1 MDANGFRKTPSEFV
15 KPDQFTVFYA
25 SKPEVERAVY
35 GIPADDARYPA
46 FAAPMADARTF
57 TDYRSHCDTFA
68 QPKYHNQVR
77 EWMQK
82 NALDIRY
89 LAVRRQ
95 AENTGAVLGTENTMP
110 PFETVQACDEF
121 GCSMQETGNPGAVGL
136 YNAATKG
143 DVTYFGTFEFQPEP
157 AVLRAN
163 RKDVQVTTKF
173 EGGRNTIN
181 RWSAFPARYSTYS

>member
-46 FAAPMADARTF
+46 FAAPMEDARTF
-57 TDYRSHCDTFA
+57 TDYRSHCETFA

-77 EWMQK
+77 DWMQK
-82 NALDIRY
+82 NAMDIRY

-95 AENTGAVLGTENTMP
+95 AENTGAVLGVVNTMP
-110 PFETVQACDEF
+110 PFENIQECDEF
-121 GCSMQETGNPGAVGL
+121 QCRIGSTANPNAVGI
-136 YNAATKG
+136 YNTASKG
-143 DVTYFGTFEFQPEP
+143 DVTHFGTLQFDPDP
-157 AVLRAN
+157 AVLLAN
-163 RKDVQVTTKF
+163 RKQVQLTSKF

-181 RWSAFPARYSTYS
+181 RWTAFPSRYTTYS